1 MATGTEDLYAL
12 LPAVYRERD
21 VQQSFQLQALLSLL
35 SGQGTVVD
43 RHLEQFRE
51 NLFIET
57 CQDWVIPYIGDL
69 VSNNLLF
76 DSSRSTE
83 AGTAK
88 SLFTD
93 LVGKDLRPPVAV
105 RIRADV
111 TKTIYYRRRKAT
123 PAMLEELARDVT
135 GWPAHVVEFFQLL
148 GWNQFLEHLRFQC
161 TWTDVRSLDVM
172 ERVAGPFDQ
181 TSHTVDVRAPSQQEG
196 WYNVRNIGFFL
207 WRLQSF
213 PLVNVPARPTV
224 VAWRYHFSP
233 LGNPAPLFT
242 RARREV
248 EGNALVNEYDVPA
261 PIRRALFD
269 KDLREYA
276 SRDPLPPPP
285 NFTRLYGAFGL
296 SPTDP
301 AVASETS
308 IHVRVNGN
316 AIDPADPNAPPNTFV
331 PQVVCMRLDPWP
343 TTQPSGK
350 IVAIDVHTGRLAIG
364 SGWGAVT
371 SVDVS
376 YWYGFPASLGGG
388 AYDRRQWLTRPS
400 AFPSPP
406 ARYVVQ
412 ESGPAGTFASVVAA
426 IGQWLSDQPTNA
438 VISILD
444 NRTYGLP
451 ASITLANGATLAI
464 EAAQGARPL
473 LQTQT
478 PGGALAIDVSGIAA
492 NDDRRNAVFTLNG
505 IVLEGSIHVVG
516 DLGKLRLL
524 HATLIPGRQLDEN
537 GAPVSTDASV
547 VVEPS
552 DASGQEINLQ
562 LRVEAAFSILGQLT
576 VPQLSAGI
584 WLLDCIVQGTGA
596 APAQA
601 VADASGTF
609 AAPLVAER
617 STFFGSVQVK
627 SLHASETMFADV
639 VTAQRT
645 QQGCVRFSAVPP
657 GSVTPRRYR
666 CQPDLAI
673 ADAVAAALETDPLLP
688 IAAQQQIRQDVQ
700 SRVVPSFTTTRYG
713 QPAFAQLLL
722 SCPIEIRTGA
732 EDGSEMGAYCH
743 LKQPQRESN
752 LKIRLKEYLPFGLE
766 PAISYVT

>member
-1 MATGTEDLYAL
+1 
-12 LPAVYRERD
+12 
-21 VQQSFQLQALLSLL
+21 
-35 SGQGTVVD
+35 
-43 RHLEQFRE
+43 
-51 NLFIET
+51 
-57 CQDWVIPYIGDL
+57 
-69 VSNNLLF
+69 
-76 DSSRSTE
+76 
-83 AGTAK
+83 
-88 SLFTD
+88 
-93 LVGKDLRPPVAV
+93 
-105 RIRADV
+105 
-111 TKTIYYRRRKAT
+111 
-123 PAMLEELARDVT
+123 
-135 GWPAHVVEFFQLL
+135 
-148 GWNQFLEHLRFQC
+148 
-161 TWTDVRSLDVM
+161 
-172 ERVAGPFDQ
+172 
-181 TSHTVDVRAPSQQEG
+181 
-196 WYNVRNIGFFL
+196 
-207 WRLQSF
+207 
-213 PLVNVPARPTV
+213 
-224 VAWRYHFSP
+224 
-233 LGNPAPLFT
+233 
-242 RARREV
+242 
-248 EGNALVNEYDVPA
+248 
-261 PIRRALFD
+261 
-269 KDLREYA
+269 
-276 SRDPLPPPP
+276 
-285 NFTRLYGAFGL
+285 
-296 SPTDP
+296 
-301 AVASETS
+301 
-308 IHVRVNGN
+308 
-316 AIDPADPNAPPNTFV
+316 
-331 PQVVCMRLDPWP
+331 
-343 TTQPSGK
+343 
-350 IVAIDVHTGRLAIG
+350 
-364 SGWGAVT
+364 
-371 SVDVS
+371 
-376 YWYGFPASLGGG
+376 
-388 AYDRRQWLTRPS
+388 
-400 AFPSPP
+400 
-406 ARYVVQ
+406 
-412 ESGPAGTFASVVAA
+412 
-426 IGQWLSDQPTNA
+426 
-438 VISILD
+438 
-444 NRTYGLP
+444 
-451 ASITLANGATLAI
+451 
-464 EAAQGARPL
+464 
-473 LQTQT
+473 
-478 PGGALAIDVSGIAA
+478 
-492 NDDRRNAVFTLNG
+492 
-505 IVLEGSIHVVG
+505 
-516 DLGKLRLL
+516 L